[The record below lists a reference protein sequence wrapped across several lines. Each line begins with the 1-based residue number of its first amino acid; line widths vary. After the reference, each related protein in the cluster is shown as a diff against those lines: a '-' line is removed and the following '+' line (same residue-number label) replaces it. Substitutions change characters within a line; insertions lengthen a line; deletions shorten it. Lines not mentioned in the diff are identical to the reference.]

1 MCRGKQVIMSDK
13 EAREISDLEDK
24 FFINWEKP
32 VDYTDVP
39 ETIPHQIRYLV
50 LRRIVETGESV
61 KVASEKLGLYM

>member
-1 MCRGKQVIMSDK
+1 MSER

-32 VDYTDVP
+32 VDYSEVP
-39 ETIPHQIRYLV
+39 DSMSVGARFLV

-61 KVASEKLGLYM
+61 RVASEKLGLLS